1 MAADRAAPGRRSTG
15 AYPPAGPAGATSSG
29 RFACRAARS
38 TSVLAGPVSPDTVSG
53 VWSGRAAR
61 SSAGS
66 RRALAGAVGRSS
78 SMPSIGV
85 ASATWLPYSPSPS
98 EIAPALRPSQ
108 ITGEPENPGPIP
120 VSSTAGPDT
129 LIRMRGPLSPAS
141 GAITSRIS
149 TSKDE
154 IVVPLITDSP
164 VQRIPCRTSDSGMIG
179 SAARAAGTTTSSMAT
194 GRSSRRSK
202 RIQSTRQIALD
213 APVDLPESV
222 RDPTTKIEGG
232 QVQSTLGEFQE
243 TQSEQ
248 PFALQNS
255 KLLKVSLNQITIQ
268 AKAGA
273 MVAYQGDVAFEHAG
287 SGGLSR
293 MVKKAMSG
301 EGTTLMKMSG
311 TGEVF
316 LADTAQDI
324 HLIYLENDAIT
335 VNGTNLLAF
344 DSGIDWDIKR
354 VEGVSGMMGG
364 GLYNT
369 ALNGTGWVAI
379 VSDGPPVLLN
389 TGEAPTFA
397 DPQAA
402 ITWASSVQT
411 GIKTDIKLKN
421 FIGRG
426 SGETVQMS
434 FSGQGWVLVQ
444 PSEGR
449 VQAAQAGGSAEAG
462 AC

>member
-1 MAADRAAPGRRSTG
+1 
-15 AYPPAGPAGATSSG
+15 
-29 RFACRAARS
+29 
-38 TSVLAGPVSPDTVSG
+38 
-53 VWSGRAAR
+53 
-61 SSAGS
+61 
-66 RRALAGAVGRSS
+66 
-78 SMPSIGV
+78 
-85 ASATWLPYSPSPS
+85 
-98 EIAPALRPSQ
+98 
-108 ITGEPENPGPIP
+108 
-120 VSSTAGPDT
+120 
-129 LIRMRGPLSPAS
+129 
-141 GAITSRIS
+141 
-149 TSKDE
+149 
-154 IVVPLITDSP
+154 
-164 VQRIPCRTSDSGMIG
+164 
-179 SAARAAGTTTSSMAT
+179 
-194 GRSSRRSK
+194 
-202 RIQSTRQIALD
+202 
-213 APVDLPESV
+213 
-222 RDPTTKIEGG
+222 
-232 QVQSTLGEFQE
+232 VQSTLGEFQE
-243 TQSEQ
+243 TKSEQ

-273 MVAYQGDVAFEHAG
+273 MVAYQGDVSFEHAG

-293 MVKKAMSG
+293 MMKKAMTG

-335 VNGTNLLAF
+335 VNGANLLAF
-344 DSGIDWDIKR
+344 DSGIEWDIKR

-369 ALNGTGWVAI
+369 ALSGTGWVAI

-389 TGEAPTFA
+389 TGEAATFA

-402 ITWASSVQT
+402 ITWSSSVQT

-421 FIGRG
+421 LIGRG

-434 FSGQGWVLVQ
+434 FSGQGWLLVQ

-449 VQAAQAGGSAEAG
+449 VQAATAGGGGGAG
-462 AC
+462 GLLSNLGG